1 MSANRPVQFGPTYY
15 CWVCGAPAVGIIDFS
30 TAMGGP
36 TALDKY
42 ASYIGYL
49 DLPVECRRN
58 RHPARVAR
66 LGAAITPLHFPERC
80 SVEEKTQ
87 AIRDAVEY
95 LASLGIHEETLAHR
109 IARIV
114 HLVRVGAIEPDR
126 AVNELCD
133 LAGIQPVSVPV
144 FSEVDHVPVPVL
156 W

>member
-1 MSANRPVQFGPTYY
+1 
-15 CWVCGAPAVGIIDFS
+15 
-30 TAMGGP
+30 
-36 TALDKY
+36 
-42 ASYIGYL
+42 
-49 DLPVECRRN
+49 
-58 RHPARVAR
+58 VAR

-80 SVEEKTQ
+80 SVEEKAQ

-133 LAGIQPVSVPV
+133 LAGIQPVSLPV